1 MSEAIDFDANE
12 WDGDPEL
19 LKPYTEQL
27 LYDGDLCE
35 ITFASEYEAF
45 YVGFYLGQ
53 EAERLEL
60 GSVSPALGDPKGESA
75 A

>member
-1 MSEAIDFDANE
+1 MREPIVFDGSE

-19 LKPYTEQL
+19 LKPYTKQL
-27 LYDGDLCE
+27 LYDADLCE

-53 EAERLEL
+53 EAERHDL
-60 GSVSPALGDPKGESA
+60 GSASPPSGDPKGGSA